1 MNLTTEKLTR
11 ILKGVLIK
19 NKTLKINYIS
29 DIYNI
34 KEQSLY
40 FILNKKHKNK
50 IQKIKNSTII
60 VDDKDL
66 SELNKK
72 NNYIVVENIYDSLI
86 TILEYT
92 SKKDNKKGVAKSC
105 KIHSSASIHKNI
117 YIGEN
122 TSIGSKSKIDS
133 KVQIKE
139 NCIIGE
145 NVQIGENCK
154 IYPGV
159 VIYDDTQIGENC
171 IIHSGAIIGSDGFGF
186 LPNKNKYK
194 KIPQNGN
201 VVIDN
206 NVEIGANT
214 TIDRGTIGS
223 TKISEGVK
231 LDNLIHIAHNVIIG
245 KNTVIAAQ
253 TGIAGSTKIGENCM
267 IGGQVGI
274 VGHIE
279 IADNVKI
286 AAQSGI
292 SKSIF
297 KKGLIVQGSPAFEMK
312 KYNKAYVNFKNNSN

>member
-1 MNLTTEKLTR
+1 MNLTTEELTK
-11 ILKGVLIK
+11 ILKGFLIK
-19 NKTLKINYIS
+19 NKTLKIDSIS
-29 DIYNI
+29 DIYNT
-34 KEQSLY
+34 KENSLY

-60 VDDKDL
+60 IDDKSL
-66 SELNKK
+66 SKLNKQ
-72 NNYIVVENIYDSLI
+72 NNYIVVENIYTSLI
-86 TILEYT
+86 TVLEHT
-92 SKKDNKKGVAKSC
+92 SKKENKTGIDKSC
-105 KIHSSASIHKNI
+105 KIHSSASVHKNI
-117 YIGEN
+117 YIGFN
-122 TSIGSKSKIDS
+122 TSIGSKSKIES

-145 NVQIGENCK
+145 NVQIGENCI

-159 VIYDDTQIGENC
+159 VIYDNTQIGENC
-171 IIHSGAIIGSDGFGF
+171 IIHSGAVIGSDGFGF
-186 LPNKNKYK
+186 LPNKSKYK

-201 VVIDN
+201 VVIQN

-231 LDNLIHIAHNVIIG
+231 LDNLIHIAHNVTIG

-253 TGIAGSTKIGENCM
+253 TGIAGSTKVGENCM

-286 AAQSGI
+286 AAQSGV

-297 KKGLIVQGSPAFEMK
+297 KKGLIVQGSPAFEIK